1 MPNTKAKTASCHA
14 LAAISHHN
22 CISATPANTAANND
36 RKPMRSLLAAVFAGV
51 ALMQLWW
58 LIAASAWQ
66 LAIFAFMF
74 GICYGGFVA
83 LYPALTVD
91 YFGGRH
97 ASGII
102 GVLYTGGAAGS
113 FLGPKLAGDA
123 FDRFGSYTIPIAIG
137 AACALLAVVFV
148 IAAPEPD
155 RAPH

>member
-1 MPNTKAKTASCHA
+1 
-14 LAAISHHN
+14 
-22 CISATPANTAANND
+22 
-36 RKPMRSLLAAVFAGV
+36 MRSLLAAVFAGV